1 MYDNIVFFSFLFLSF
16 CFVLFG
22 FGRQFRK
29 FVVVATAAAKVFHC
43 LTAVFFFLHNCNCTS
58 IVVKG

>member
-1 MYDNIVFFSFLFLSF
+1 MYDNIVFFSFIFLSF

-29 FVVVATAAAKVFHC
+29 FVVVATACCQSFPLSDC
-43 LTAVFFFLHNCNCTS
+43 SFLLSAQLQLYCC
-58 IVVKG
+58 

>member
-1 MYDNIVFFSFLFLSF
+1 MYDNIVYFSFIFLSF

-29 FVVVATAAAKVFHC
+29 FVVVVATAAAKVFHC
-43 LTAVFFFLHNCNCTS
+43 LTAVFFFLHNCNC